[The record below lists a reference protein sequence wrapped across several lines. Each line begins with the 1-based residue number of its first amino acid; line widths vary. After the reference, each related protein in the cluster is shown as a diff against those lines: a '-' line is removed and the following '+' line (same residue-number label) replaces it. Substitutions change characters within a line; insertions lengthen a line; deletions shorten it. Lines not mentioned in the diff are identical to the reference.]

1 METKRFCQFE
11 ITIDFFRFNYISMLL
26 CLCQI
31 LTHKDGPRAERVEE
45 LVRAIAITEQ
55 LLQRTRNNSLQASL
69 VSRHNVFQKC

>member
-11 ITIDFFRFNYISMLL
+11 ITIDFFRFNYISMLR
-26 CLCQI
+26 QI

-69 VSRHNVFQKC
+69 VSRHNVFQQC